1 MTGEERRNEGRNEGM
16 KEGDGERNA
25 VGREE
30 IGIKTPRPVGC
41 RGVGTPPSDAP
52 ER

>member
-1 MTGEERRNEGRNEGM
+1 MTGEGE
-16 KEGDGERNA
+16 KEGEREEEKNA